1 MQQPYHPLDEV
12 KRICAEAEIL
22 LDRARCLDMLTP
34 YIDLFQ
40 CKPFARDVVA
50 MLSIDDFSETVTIGG
65 IPFDLY
71 GVRLTNELKQRYG
84 IEQLGNFYVKLRI
97 ARPGKLVF
105 FISLHEMERRLWRRG
120 GPLDPKSR
128 N

>member
-1 MQQPYHPLDEV
+1 VLPHHPLDEV
-12 KRICAEAEIL
+12 KRICEEADIL
-22 LDRARCLDMLTP
+22 LDRVRCIDMLTP
-34 YIDLFQ
+34 YIDLFR

-50 MLSIDDFSETVTIGG
+50 TLTLDDFVKPVKIGG
-65 IPFDLY
+65 VPYDLY
-71 GVRLTNELKQRYG
+71 GVRLTKDLKQRYG

-105 FISLHEMERRLWRRG
+105 FISLHEMERELWRRG
-120 GPLDPKSR
+120 GLLRPKES